1 MPIIHQLPATR
12 PIDAD
17 SKALLGDLDGVAQ
30 RLGIRYFVGGATARQ
45 VILENVF
52 GNRPGRRTHD
62 IDIGVCIA
70 DWAAHEA
77 LCLHLVGTGRFR
89 AVSKN
94 PHKLTYHRDGERVM
108 VLDVIPFG
116 DIEKPAAS
124 IAWPP
129 AMDTVM
135 NVAGFRQAFDSA
147 IRIVVGDGLSIPFAS
162 LPGLAMLKLL
172 AWHDRHGDDRRDAT
186 DLLTLLCSYESAG
199 NQDRL
204 YGPEADLMERYDFD
218 IDIAAAALL
227 ARDAAALVL
236 GAEAVKAQLAA
247 IFGNA
252 QVFDLLL
259 DHMAFGDRLAVAGD
273 GMDPRRVYPRM
284 QAFRAEF
291 VSILGIRS

>member
-1 MPIIHQLPATR
+1 LPIVHELPATR

-17 SKALLGDLDGVAQ
+17 SRSLLGDLDAAASQ
-30 RLGIRYFVGGATARQ
+30 LGIRYFIGGATARQ

-52 GNRPGRRTHD
+52 GNQPGRRTHD
-62 IDIGVCIA
+62 IDIGICIA
-70 DWAAHEA
+70 DWAEHEL
-77 LCLHLVGTGRFR
+77 LCRQLIAAGRFR
-89 AVSKN
+89 PVDKN

-108 VLDVIPFG
+108 VLDLIPFG

-135 NVAGFRQAFDSA
+135 NVAGFRQAFDAA
-147 IRIVVGDGLSIPFAS
+147 IRIVVDDSLVVPFAS

-204 YGPEADLMERYDFD
+204 FGQEADLLEKYDFD

-227 ARDAAALVL
+227 ARDAAALAR
-236 GAEAVKAQLAA
+236 GAEAATKQIVTVL
-247 IFGNA
+247 GDER
-252 QVFDLLL
+252 VFQRLL
-259 DHMAFGDRLAVAGD
+259 DHMAFGDRQAVVGD
-273 GMDPRRVYPRM
+273 GMDPRRVHPRM

-291 VSILGIRS
+291 LPLLGLER

>member
-1 MPIIHQLPATR
+1 MPIVHVLPAIR

-17 SKALLGDLDGVAQ
+17 SKSLLGDLDAVARQ
-30 RLGIRYFVGGATARQ
+30 LGIRYFVGGATARQ

-52 GNRPGRRTHD
+52 GNRPARRTHD
-62 IDIGVCIA
+62 IGICIA
-70 DWAAHEA
+70 DWTEHEA
-77 LCLHLVGTGRFR
+77 LGRQLVATGRFR
-89 AVSKN
+89 PVSKN
-94 PHKLTYHRDGERVM
+94 PHKLTYHRDGDRVM

-116 DIEKPAAS
+116 DIENPAAS

-129 AMDTVM
+129 ALDTVM
-135 NVAGFRQAFDSA
+135 NVAGFRQAFDAA
-147 IRIVVGDGLSIPFAS
+147 IRIVVDDGLVIPFAS

-186 DLLTLLCSYESAG
+186 DLLTLLRSYESAG

-204 YGPEADLMERYDFD
+204 FGQEADLLERYDFD

-227 ARDAAALVL
+227 ARDAAALAL
-236 GAEAVKAQLAA
+236 GAEAVTKQLVT
-247 IFGNA
+247 ILGDER
-252 QVFDLLL
+252 VFRLLL

-273 GMDPRRVYPRM
+273 GRDPRRVHPRM

-291 VSILGIRS
+291 LPLLGLEP